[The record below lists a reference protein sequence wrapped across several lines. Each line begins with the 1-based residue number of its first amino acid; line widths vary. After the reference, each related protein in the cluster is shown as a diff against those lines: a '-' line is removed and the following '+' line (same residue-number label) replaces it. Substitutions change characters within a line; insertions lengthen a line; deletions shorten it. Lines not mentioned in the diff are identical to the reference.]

1 MKENSELFLTIPS
14 WIHLAF
20 GIEESQ
26 GRMRLSYVKDEY
38 FPLLSPCCSCFLH
51 CLPAMHASL
60 SKKRSFG
67 DSLARLQMWAFKATV
82 QVVYCTGVT
91 GLFDIPCGLWLVHNL
106 HGGRQRPWPCINTPS
121 CKFLLSS
128 VLQTIEKS
136 KCHTGVCP
144 CSSLYQGH
152 WCKGAKKRPEQQV
165 GTSFIFWE
173 AMDMNTEVS
182 AMVWICLSCAHVLK
196 AQSSGA
202 SLGGTEDLW
211 KEKASGDV

>member
-1 MKENSELFLTIPS
+1 
-14 WIHLAF
+14 
-20 GIEESQ
+20 
-26 GRMRLSYVKDEY
+26 
-38 FPLLSPCCSCFLH
+38 
-51 CLPAMHASL
+51 
-60 SKKRSFG
+60 
-67 DSLARLQMWAFKATV
+67 MWAFKATV

-91 GLFDIPCGLWLVHNL
+91 GLFGIPCGLWLVHNL

-136 KCHTGVCP
+136 KCHAGVCP

-173 AMDMNTEVS
+173 AMDMNTKVS
-182 AMVWICLSCAHVLK
+182 VCDGLDMSLMCPCVKGSVIRGFIRRYWGPLEGESQWGRLGHWECLFKRNCKMPAFSLFLTYCVHAYLDRHFPHVLP
-196 AQSSGA
+196 
-202 SLGGTEDLW
+202 
-211 KEKASGDV
+211 